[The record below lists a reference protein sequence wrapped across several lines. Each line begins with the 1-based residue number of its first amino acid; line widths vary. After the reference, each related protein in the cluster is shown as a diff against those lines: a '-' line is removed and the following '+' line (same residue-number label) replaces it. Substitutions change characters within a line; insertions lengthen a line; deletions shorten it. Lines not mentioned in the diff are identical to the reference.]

1 MTEVNTPPPK
11 SATHYHVPT
20 WVAVV
25 IGGLV
30 VLAAGFVLGRVVGP
44 RRTRVLNGRPG
55 PFVNHPGAR
64 FLGLLLL
71 LVVVAVV
78 VVAIVLAV
86 RHFSTRDA
94 ATVAPAGTTTESSGA
109 EEILRMRFARGEIDE
124 DEFRR
129 RRDELRG

>member
-25 IGGLV
+25 VGGLL
-30 VLAAGFVLGRVVGP
+30 VLAVGFVLGRVVG
-44 RRTRVLNGRPG
+44 RGRARVFDGRPG

-64 FLGLLLL
+64 FVGLLLL
-71 LVVVAVV
+71 LLLVALAVT
-78 VVAIVLAV
+78 AIVLAV

-94 ATVAPAGTTTESSGA
+94 AAAATPRTPDAGSA
-109 EEILRMRFARGEIDE
+109 EELLRMRFARGEIDE